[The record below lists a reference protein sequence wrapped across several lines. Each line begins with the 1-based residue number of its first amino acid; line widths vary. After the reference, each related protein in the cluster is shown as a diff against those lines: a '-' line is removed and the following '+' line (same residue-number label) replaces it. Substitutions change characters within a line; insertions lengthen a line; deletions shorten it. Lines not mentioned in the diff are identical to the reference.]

1 MPHVFALPAQRSLQ
15 ATAFSRPRPNE
26 SFQPL
31 PAPTGQPPFRMRL
44 SDVVGD
50 EAAARIEQQG
60 RLTFH
65 LAGDI
70 GGVKDPKPQQVV
82 ALKMEE
88 DLKASAG
95 TPGDPAFFYVVG
107 DVVYFNGQ
115 ARFYYDQF
123 YYPYEH
129 YDRPIVA
136 VPGNHDGSPE
146 NSSVPSLQG
155 FVNNFCAP
163 RPQVTPEA
171 GDTPRTAMTQ
181 PNVYWT
187 LETPFATI
195 VGLYTNVPEGG
206 AVETDQQRWFAGEL
220 RDAPQDRALLV
231 MLHHPPY
238 SVDDHHSGSQA
249 MLELI
254 EQAVEETGRV
264 PDAVFSGHVHNYQR
278 FTRRRGDRE
287 IPFVVCGN
295 GGYWHLHYVGK
306 QPDGTDL
313 PTPHPVQ
320 DDLTL
325 EAYVDDHHG
334 FVKLS
339 VSRETLDGEFH
350 RAPRPQDSF
359 RTPATITDRW
369 SLDLARHRF

>member
-1 MPHVFALPAQRSLQ
+1 MQLK
-15 ATAFSRPRPNE
+15 
-26 SFQPL
+26 
-31 PAPTGQPPFRMRL
+31 
-44 SDVVGD
+44 DVVGE
-50 EAAARIEQQG
+50 EAAKRIEKSG

-65 LAGDI
+65 LAGDT

-82 ALKMEE
+82 AMKMEE
-88 DLKASAG
+88 DLEAAAG
-95 TPGDPAFFYVVG
+95 TEHDAAFFYHVG

-115 ARFYYDQF
+115 ARYYYDQF

-146 NSSVPSLQG
+146 NSVPSLQA
-155 FVNNFCAP
+155 FVENFCAP
-163 RPQVTPEA
+163 APRVTPEA

-195 VGLYTNVPEGG
+195 IGLYTNVPEGG
-206 AVETDQQRWFAGEL
+206 VVKSDQETWLVGEL
-220 RDAPQDRALLV
+220 RHAAGDRAVLL

-238 SVDDHHSGSQA
+238 SADDHHSGSQK
-249 MLELI
+249 MLDLI
-254 EQAVEETGRV
+254 DRAAGEAKRF

-278 FTRRRGDRE
+278 FTRNDGERQT
-287 IPFVVCGN
+287 PFIVCGN

-306 QPDGTDL
+306 QPDGTPL
-313 PTPHPVQ
+313 PTPYDMGNGV
-320 DDLTL
+320 TL
-325 EAYVDDHHG
+325 EAYVDSHHG

-339 VSRETLDGEFH
+339 VTRDELTGEFH

-359 RTPATITDRW
+359 RDPATVVDLWR
-369 SLDLARHRF
+369 LDLKHHRL